1 MDQDFL
7 LGTDTAWELYHGHA
21 ERLPIIDYHCHL
33 DPKMVAEDYRFR
45 SITELWLGGDHY
57 KWRAMRTNGDSTLY
71 FAQPVVPLDAFGAAY
86 GFRYRQIAEPVYGP
100 RDLRR
105 V

>member
-7 LGTDTAWELYHGHA
+7 LGTDTARELYHGHA

-33 DPKMVAEDYRFR
+33 NPGMVAEDYRFR

-57 KWRAMRTNGDSTLY
+57 KWRAMRT
-71 FAQPVVPLDAFGAAY
+71 QPVVPLDAFGAAY
-86 GFRYRQIAEPVYGP
+86 GFRHRQVVEPLNGS
-100 RDLRR
+100 RDL
-105 V
+105 

>member
-1 MDQDFL
+1 MKAFMDQDFL
-7 LGTDTAWELYHGHA
+7 LGTDTARELYHGHA

-57 KWRAMRTNGDSTLY
+57 KWRAMRTNG
-71 FAQPVVPLDAFGAAY
+71 VGE
-86 GFRYRQIAEPVYGP
+86 RYITGEN
-100 RDLRR
+100 RR
-105 V
+105 RHHGRRIGLGEI